1 MSEEDVKRNTP
12 MTEYTAEKILYT
24 LNSIAS
30 TLERIEENSSKN
42 MYEQTLK
49 DAEKHEKCV
58 GKSAFIV

>member
-30 TLERIEENSSKN
+30 TLERIEEIFKKP
-42 MYEQTLK
+42 TK
-49 DAEKHEKCV
+49 D
-58 GKSAFIV
+58 

>member
-1 MSEEDVKRNTP
+1 MSEEDVKRNTS

-49 DAEKHEKCV
+49 DAQKHEKDV